1 MSSHNTNKAYDEST
15 LVSVVIPVYNRTQP
29 LKRALASVLAQTHAK
44 LEVIVVDD
52 GSTEDLKR
60 VVDELNDERITFIRN
75 EKNTN
80 ANVCRNIGIQK
91 ASGKFI
97 AMMDSDDEWMPE
109 HIALRLQFMAQT
121 GADGCFGSHFVDNGS
136 ERIPAVSRH
145 RNEKESMADY
155 LLSDGIAQTSTH
167 FYKAECA
174 KQLRWDEEL
183 NRHQDYDYS
192 IRFAQKFD
200 FRPCISCTCIVY
212 WEKGV
217 RRAESY
223 RSQMK
228 FIEKHKSSISPRVY
242 NLYHCR
248 NFFNVVDREDM
259 EPSIVEH
266 YRRESYRYPDH
277 ITRMEF
283 MAVVGHRQPVWKRLL
298 LRIKFALIVL
308 R

>member
-15 LVSVVIPVYNRTQP
+15 LVSVVIPVYNRAQP

-145 RNEKESMADY
+145 RNEKESMA
-155 LLSDGIAQTSTH
+155 
-167 FYKAECA
+167 
-174 KQLRWDEEL
+174 
-183 NRHQDYDYS
+183 
-192 IRFAQKFD
+192 
-200 FRPCISCTCIVY
+200 
-212 WEKGV
+212 
-217 RRAESY
+217 
-223 RSQMK
+223 
-228 FIEKHKSSISPRVY
+228 
-242 NLYHCR
+242 
-248 NFFNVVDREDM
+248 
-259 EPSIVEH
+259 
-266 YRRESYRYPDH
+266 
-277 ITRMEF
+277 
-283 MAVVGHRQPVWKRLL
+283 
-298 LRIKFALIVL
+298 
-308 R
+308 